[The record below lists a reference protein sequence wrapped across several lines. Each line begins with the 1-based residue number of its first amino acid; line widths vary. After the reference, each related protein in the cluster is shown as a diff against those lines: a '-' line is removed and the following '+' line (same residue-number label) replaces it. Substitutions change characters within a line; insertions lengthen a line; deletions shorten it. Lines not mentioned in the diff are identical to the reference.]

1 VPDEKI
7 CLSRVYK
14 SIKKAKIDVFVKNLE
29 KGIDTRIGESGS
41 LLSGGLKQRVALAR
55 AFYFDKD
62 VFILDESTSSLDVET
77 ELEIQKEILELKG
90 KKTLIIIAHKKD
102 FLNLCDTV
110 YKLNNGKLELMLN
123 GSN

>member
-1 VPDEKI
+1 
-7 CLSRVYK
+7 
-14 SIKKAKIDVFVKNLE
+14 
-29 KGIDTRIGESGS
+29 
-41 LLSGGLKQRVALAR
+41 
-55 AFYFDKD
+55 